1 MANTYEIIAS
11 NTVGSGGAAS
21 ITFSSIPSTYT
32 DLLIRYTTRIDV
44 GGQDVILLSLNGS
57 TSSFSMKWLY
67 GSGSAAGSVTTPTR
81 TVGIM
86 GESGF
91 TANTFSNGDIY
102 IPNYTSSNYK
112 SISADAV
119 SENNGTTAVSG
130 LFASLWSNTAAI
142 TQIDITPNGGNNF
155 VQYSTFYL
163 YGIKNS

>member
-1 MANTYEIIAS
+1 MANTYELIAS
-11 NTVGSGGAAS
+11 TTVGSGGTAT

-32 DLLIRYTTRIDV
+32 DLLIRYSTRIDV

-57 TSSFSMKWLY
+57 TSSFTMKWLY
-67 GSGSAAGSVTTPTR
+67 GSGSAIGSVTTPTR

-91 TANTFSNGDIY
+91 TANTFSSGDIY
-102 IPNYTSSNYK
+102 IPNYTA
-112 SISADAV
+112 SINKNASADGV
-119 SENNGTTAVSG
+119 SENNATTAVSG
-130 LFASLWSNTAAI
+130 LISTIWSNTAAI
-142 TQIDITPNGGNNF
+142 TQIDISPNGGNNF